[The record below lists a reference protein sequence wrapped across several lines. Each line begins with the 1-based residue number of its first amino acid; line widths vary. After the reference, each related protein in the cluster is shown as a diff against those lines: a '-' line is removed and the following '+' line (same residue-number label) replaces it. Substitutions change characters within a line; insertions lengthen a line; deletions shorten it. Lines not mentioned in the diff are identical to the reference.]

1 MTTCHHVGVVLDT
14 DGDVQAPVESP
25 TERATR
31 IHDRVSS
38 NILGPYTEVLAD
50 QHVQPTVIPA
60 AYPDID
66 TARIQCSYRF
76 ALTEDKAAVLDAIE
90 SSVLGDALWY
100 QIRSHACEHDIQTG
114 VGLADC
120 PSPTVER
127 ESGSVPADV
136 TVT

>member
-1 MTTCHHVGVVLDT
+1 MATCNYVSAVLDT
-14 DGDVQAPVESP
+14 DGDAQAPIESP
-25 TERATR
+25 TERADR
-31 IHDRVSS
+31 IHDRVLS

-50 QHVQPTVIPA
+50 QRMRPTVISA
-60 AYPDID
+60 AYPEID

-76 ALTEDKAAVLDAIE
+76 ALTEDKAALMDAIE
-90 SSVLGDALWY
+90 SSVLGDAVWY
-100 QIRSHACEHDIQTG
+100 QLRYHACEHDIQTG
-114 VGLADC
+114 VGTTGC